1 MLVNVSEAKTN
12 LSSLINRAYQGEEI
26 TIAKH
31 NMPMVDL
38 VVHRPKK
45 GGLKLGLYKDNPS
58 IVELAG
64 LDWFAEDKELN
75 DIVENGP
82 IFPEE

>member
-1 MLVNVSEAKTN
+1 MLINLSAAKTN
-12 LSSLINRAYQGEEI
+12 LSSLINRAYQGEKI

-38 VVHRPKK
+38 VAHKPKK
-45 GGLKLGLYKDNPS
+45 GGLKLGLYKDDPS
-58 IVELAG
+58 IMELAQ

-75 DIVENGP
+75 DIVENGA